1 MINFRFHIVSLIAVF
16 LALAVGV
23 VFGATV
29 VNSAIVD
36 RLNNRIDTVED
47 NANKRKAESDQLR
60 SEVGQ
65 LQGYIDGT
73 KDFAVSARLSG
84 VTLVT
89 IATRGVDADSVKQTV
104 ELAQQA
110 GARAPGI
117 IWLEGKLTLSDADAL
132 KQLGELLG
140 RPGQNA
146 KATREEAWNALASR
160 VATGGG
166 AAANGRDLLTA
177 LADGGYI
184 SFEPVGDQGD
194 NFSAASFTGGD
205 VRVLLVD
212 GTNGQ
217 ITGNEVLAP
226 LSNALVANRLRLVV
240 GEVFEEKDGGPKRG
254 AMLTPIRENDGLK
267 QAVST
272 VDDLDRRGGPGQLR
286 ARPRRPEP
294 KCGRTVR
301 VRDGCDEER
310 AGMVEPV
317 AGARSVSRSAA
328 GMGVAAG
335 ASRVIGFARVLA
347 IAAILGTTYLGNT
360 FTSSNYVSNVL
371 FELLAAGALSAVLVP
386 TLVDLL
392 ARPDEPEAERLAGS
406 VLGIALIV
414 LGAVTV
420 VGVIAAPWL
429 ARLLSSG
436 VDDPSI
442 AAQQESLATFLLRFF
457 VPQVLLYAI
466 GTVAIAVLYAKRRF
480 VVTAIAPI
488 GNTILIVAGLVMFRV
503 LTGGDT
509 SLDLSLAEKLTLAL
523 SATLGVA
530 AFVAVPS
537 IALHRTGF
545 RLRPRLSRGDPEVN
559 RLLRLSGW
567 AILQH
572 AEIGLLLGAAI
583 VLGNSVEGG
592 TVAYQVAWVFFL
604 APYGVIAQPIHTAIH
619 NELSLD
625 AARADLAA
633 FARSLRWA
641 LDAMAVLIVP
651 VSAAM
656 IALARPAMIVF
667 AFGESA
673 ENGVNLLAAGA
684 RVPGDRAVRVR
695 GVSHARSGVL
705 RARRQPDAGRRRPGH
720 RGVAGSSR
728 WVSACG

>member
-1 MINFRFHIVSLIAVF
+1 
-16 LALAVGV
+16 
-23 VFGATV
+23 
-29 VNSAIVD
+29 
-36 RLNNRIDTVED
+36 
-47 NANKRKAESDQLR
+47 
-60 SEVGQ
+60 
-65 LQGYIDGT
+65 
-73 KDFAVSARLSG
+73 
-84 VTLVT
+84 
-89 IATRGVDADSVKQTV
+89 
-104 ELAQQA
+104 
-110 GARAPGI
+110 
-117 IWLEGKLTLSDADAL
+117 
-132 KQLGELLG
+132 
-140 RPGQNA
+140 
-146 KATREEAWNALASR
+146 
-160 VATGGG
+160 
-166 AAANGRDLLTA
+166 
-177 LADGGYI
+177 
-184 SFEPVGDQGD
+184 
-194 NFSAASFTGGD
+194 
-205 VRVLLVD
+205 
-212 GTNGQ
+212 
-217 ITGNEVLAP
+217 
-226 LSNALVANRLRLVV
+226 
-240 GEVFEEKDGGPKRG
+240 
-254 AMLTPIRENDGLK
+254 
-267 QAVST
+267 
-272 VDDLDRRGGPGQLR
+272 
-286 ARPRRPEP
+286 
-294 KCGRTVR
+294 
-301 VRDGCDEER
+301 
-310 AGMVEPV
+310 MVEPV

-414 LGAVTV
+414 LGVVTV

-457 VPQVLLYAI
+457 VPQVLLYAV

-480 VVTAIAPI
+480 VITAIAPI

-509 SLDLSLAEKLTLAL
+509 GLDLSLAEKLTLAL

-545 RLRPRLSRGDPEVN
+545 RLRPRLARGDPEVN

-567 AILQH
+567 AVLQH

-656 IALARPAMIVF
+656 IVLARPGMIVF
-667 AFGESA
+667 AFGEAA
-673 ENGVNLLAAGA
+673 ENGVDLLAAGLASLAIGLYAYGVFLMLARAYYALGDSRTPAVVALATGIGGVVAMGVGVWLTEGAA
-684 RVPGDRAVRVR
+684 RVAALGIGHTIAYTVGAVVLAVGLSRRTGHAIVPGALPRAVALSVVVGGAGWWVASVLDPSGRVANAVLCMVIVLVGGALYVV
-695 GVSHARSGVL
+695 GVRVTGG
-705 RARRQPDAGRRRPGH
+705 RIERRRIVEPDVPGLEPD
-720 RGVAGSSR
+720 
-728 WVSACG
+728 SAEVEA

>member
-1 MINFRFHIVSLIAVF
+1 
-16 LALAVGV
+16 
-23 VFGATV
+23 
-29 VNSAIVD
+29 
-36 RLNNRIDTVED
+36 
-47 NANKRKAESDQLR
+47 
-60 SEVGQ
+60 
-65 LQGYIDGT
+65 
-73 KDFAVSARLSG
+73 
-84 VTLVT
+84 
-89 IATRGVDADSVKQTV
+89 
-104 ELAQQA
+104 
-110 GARAPGI
+110 
-117 IWLEGKLTLSDADAL
+117 
-132 KQLGELLG
+132 
-140 RPGQNA
+140 
-146 KATREEAWNALASR
+146 
-160 VATGGG
+160 
-166 AAANGRDLLTA
+166 
-177 LADGGYI
+177 
-184 SFEPVGDQGD
+184 
-194 NFSAASFTGGD
+194 
-205 VRVLLVD
+205 
-212 GTNGQ
+212 
-217 ITGNEVLAP
+217 
-226 LSNALVANRLRLVV
+226 
-240 GEVFEEKDGGPKRG
+240 
-254 AMLTPIRENDGLK
+254 
-267 QAVST
+267 
-272 VDDLDRRGGPGQLR
+272 
-286 ARPRRPEP
+286 
-294 KCGRTVR
+294 
-301 VRDGCDEER
+301 
-310 AGMVEPV
+310 
-317 AGARSVSRSAA
+317 
-328 GMGVAAG
+328 MGVAAG
-335 ASRVIGFARVLA
+335 TSRVIGFARVLA

-488 GNTILIVAGLVMFRV
+488 GHDPDRAGLVMFRV

-509 SLDLSLAEKLTLAL
+509 SLDLSLAELTLAL

-673 ENGVNLLAAGA
+673 ENGVNLLAAGLASLAIGLA
-684 RVPGDRAVRVR
+684 RTGSFSCSLGRTT
-695 GVSHARSGVL
+695 RS
-705 RARRQPDAGRRRPGH
+705 ATAGRRPSSPWPPGCS
-720 RGVAGSSR
+720 GSSR